1 MLSRIPRL
9 GMDRTRKILKK
20 FEFPMGLINATEKDL
35 MEIDGVGKVLAK
47 SIKSVFKNGKEE
59 V

>member
-1 MLSRIPRL
+1 
-9 GMDRTRKILKK
+9 
-20 FEFPMGLINATEKDL
+20 MGLINATEKDL

-47 SIKSVFKNGKEE
+47 SIKSVFNNGKEE